1 MKKIVVLIISLLIT
15 FSLIGCS
22 KKIDSS
28 NFRKLV
34 IKEYEINSSN
44 ISNEVI
50 IKDYESIKH
59 IIDNI
64 NSLSLKKMSKNEPT
78 QILYELLF
86 YDNNQNIK
94 NIGIT
99 ALGWLDIDGKFHK
112 IKKGNFDIEYIK
124 LLLSH
129 EHSFTE
135 GLCECGYINRVWLNT
150 NFDLT
155 DRKIFSSVTLED
167 EFADDLICLTL
178 RHTTTYVILSKE
190 YFGIDCIT
198 KVEYLSSEPPSH
210 FYEEG
215 NEHLLASY
223 NQIVFLHIT
232 PQSKERIIEI
242 IKELETLEFV
252 RSASPDYKISIGDV
266 RFDN

>member
-1 MKKIVVLIISLLIT
+1 MSQNSAYSSKLPLLIC
-15 FSLIGCS
+15 L
-22 KKIDSS
+22 
-28 NFRKLV
+28 
-34 IKEYEINSSN
+34 INSSFETKWY
-44 ISNEVI
+44 STPLVSPLRGALVVI
-50 IKDYESIKH
+50 
-59 IIDNI
+59 
-64 NSLSLKKMSKNEPT
+64 
-78 QILYELLF
+78 
-86 YDNNQNIK
+86 
-94 NIGIT
+94 
-99 ALGWLDIDGKFHK
+99 
-112 IKKGNFDIEYIK
+112 DIEYIK

-232 PQSKERIIEI
+232 PQSKERMIEI

-266 RFDN
+266 RSDN